1 MITMLMTRGNDEG
14 VYLKLPASSDEINK
28 AFAELDNISGGS
40 TSPIRIIET
49 LSNVYNLHERR
60 CQKRRF

>member
-28 AFAELDNISGGS
+28 AFAELELLIVQDIFM
-40 TSPIRIIET
+40 TKTAMIADVI
-49 LSNVYNLHERR
+49 LHTT
-60 CQKRRF
+60 